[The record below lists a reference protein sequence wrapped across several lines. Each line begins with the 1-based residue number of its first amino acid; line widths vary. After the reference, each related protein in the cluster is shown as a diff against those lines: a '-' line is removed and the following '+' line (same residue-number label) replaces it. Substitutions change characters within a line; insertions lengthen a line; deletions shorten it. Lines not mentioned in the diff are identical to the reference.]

1 MSGSLSSLI
10 IIYKIFINL
19 ICMDNRYSA
28 HLFFIFRPK
37 PLDCEI
43 GKDGYDPTGII
54 MSNSVTVVVET

>member
-1 MSGSLSSLI
+1 
-10 IIYKIFINL
+10 
-19 ICMDNRYSA
+19 MDNRYSA